1 MKTVFMGTPEFSAVV
16 LKYLCDAG
24 FVPSAA
30 VTTPDKPAG
39 RGYGLKESSV
49 KRFATDRNI
58 PVLQPERLSDEGFLK
73 DLRNI
78 EPDIIIV
85 VAYGKLLPETI
96 LKLPRYG
103 CINAHASVLPK
114 YRGAAPMQRA
124 IMNCETETG
133 VTIMKMEKGLDTGDI
148 IHVLKTPITDSDT
161 LESVHDR
168 LAVLSGK
175 ALTEVLDMFSNGTA
189 VFTPQNPSLATY
201 AEKIGKE
208 DEAIDFS
215 EDALKIGAK
224 IRALTPFPYAYFV
237 FNNKK
242 IKVTSAEPVES
253 DFTGIPGKVTDVS
266 KNHIDVT
273 CGNGKLRIYEVFPES
288 KRKMPVKDFINGNKI
303 SAGDF
308 FK

>member
-16 LKYLCDAG
+16 LKALCDAG
-24 FVPSAA
+24 FVPSAV

-49 KRFATDRNI
+49 KRFATARNI
-58 PVLQPERLSDEGFLK
+58 PVLQPERLSDEVFLK

-161 LESVHDR
+161 LETIHDR
-168 LAVLSGK
+168 LAQLSGK
-175 ALTEVLDMFSNGTA
+175 ALIEVLGMFADGTA

-237 FNNKK
+237 FNGKK